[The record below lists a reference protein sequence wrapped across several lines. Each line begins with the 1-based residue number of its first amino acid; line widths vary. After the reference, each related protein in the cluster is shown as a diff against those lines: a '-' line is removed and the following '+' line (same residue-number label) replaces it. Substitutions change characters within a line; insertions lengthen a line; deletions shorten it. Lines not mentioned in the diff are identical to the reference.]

1 MESPCTISS
10 AFRNCPARVHSWGH
24 RDETVTVKAK
34 KRRELRSFHLVTVAS
49 GALAAGFLVWVGLE
63 LGGKRATEVVSDLG
77 QATAALIAAWACFNA
92 AHRNP
97 YGFGRAWTASLHRAW
112 RLLGSAAL
120 AWGLGQVVWTVIE
133 LRIEDPSVPSLADVG
148 FLAAVPLLIAGV
160 LAFPTAP
167 MRATARLRTLLDG
180 LLIAAS
186 LLFVGWATVLGDTFR
201 SNAAADS
208 STLERA
214 VCLAYPLG
222 DIVAGTIVL
231 VLLSRSRGRG
241 VVHLSMIGAA
251 VSALLVADLGFAYKQ
266 LTGSYD
272 TGAMVDAGWVVGWLL
287 LAATA
292 LKPTVAELRH
302 TDEEYEPSI
311 TRLALPYAP
320 LVVAAVTGLM
330 IQVVDGRFEPFL
342 VYAGT
347 MIGLLVV
354 SRQIVALIENRQL
367 NARLR
372 ATVQQL
378 SEREQELKDGL
389 RRELEAADRL
399 RAADAMKDTFLR
411 AVSHDLRTPLTA
423 MLGVAVTLE
432 RTRLNLPRDQALDL
446 VAMLVEKTRKLERL
460 LKDLLDL
467 NRLEEGVL
475 EPNRSL
481 TDVRE
486 LVHRVVTEVDQL
498 AGWPIDLEAEPIQA
512 FIDGPKVERIV
523 ENLLLNTTRHTPPG
537 TRVWVKALARG
548 ADLELIV
555 EDAGPGVPAELAGTL
570 FEAFRRGGG
579 PGPAPT
585 MAHARG
591 VGIGLSLVARFA
603 ALHGGHAW
611 VDERWGG
618 GAAFHVLLPDV
629 VSYDRG
635 YAQVLDR
642 L

>member
-1 MESPCTISS
+1 
-10 AFRNCPARVHSWGH
+10 
-24 RDETVTVKAK
+24 VTVKA
-34 KRRELRSFHLVTVAS
+34 RTPRELRSFRVVAVALS
-49 GALAAGFLVWVGLE
+49 ALAVLFVAWVGLGIGGNAVTE
-63 LGGKRATEVVSDLG
+63 LTSNLA
-77 QATAALIAAWACFNA
+77 QATAALMAAWACFTA
-92 AHRNP
+92 ATRNP
-97 YGFGRAWTASLHRAW
+97 YGFGRAWTASLRRAW

-120 AWGLGQVVWTVIE
+120 AWGLGQVVWTVLE
-133 LRIEDPSVPSLADVG
+133 LRTGPPGVPTLADAG
-148 FLAAVPLLIAGV
+148 YLTALPLLIAGV

-167 MRATARLRTLLDG
+167 MRAAARLRTLLDG

-186 LLFVGWATVLGDTFR
+186 LLFLGWATVLGNAFR
-201 SNAAADS
+201 PSSTS

-214 VCLAYPLG
+214 ICLAYPLG

-241 VVHLSMIGAA
+241 VIHLSMIAAA
-251 VSALLVADLGFAYKQ
+251 VFSLFVADLGFAYEQ
-266 LTGSYD
+266 FSDSYSS
-272 TGAMVDAGWVVGWLL
+272 GAIIDAGWVVGWLL

-292 LKPTVAELRH
+292 LKPTVAELRRSD
-302 TDEEYEPSI
+302 DEDEPSI
-311 TRLALPYAP
+311 TRLTLPYAP
-320 LVVAAVTGLM
+320 LVVAAVTGLI
-330 IQVVDGRFEPFL
+330 IQIVTGQFEPLL
-342 VYAGT
+342 VYTGT
-347 MIGLLVV
+347 MMGLLVI
-354 SRQIVALIENRQL
+354 SRQIVALTENRQL

-372 ATVQQL
+372 STVEQL
-378 SEREQELKDGL
+378 SEREQELKDSL
-389 RRELEAADRL
+389 RRELAAAEQL
-399 RAADAMKDTFLR
+399 RAADDMKDTFLR

-432 RTRLNLPRDQALDL
+432 RTRLNLPREQALDL

-475 EPNRSL
+475 EPNRSM

-498 AGWPIDLEAEPIQA
+498 AGWPIDIEAEPIQA

-548 ADLELIV
+548 PDLELIV
-555 EDAGPGVPAELAGTL
+555 EDAGPGVPAELAGTI
-570 FEAFRRGGG
+570 FEAFRRGNGSA
-579 PGPAPT
+579 PPPT

>member
-1 MESPCTISS
+1 
-10 AFRNCPARVHSWGH
+10 
-24 RDETVTVKAK
+24 VTVKAK
-34 KRRELRSFHLVTVAS
+34 KRRELRSFRLVVVAS
-49 GALAAGFLVWVGLE
+49 SALTVLFLAWVGLGV
-63 LGGKRATEVVSDLG
+63 GGHRITQLTSNIV
-77 QATAALIAAWACFNA
+77 QAVAALVGAWACFNA
-92 AHRNP
+92 ARRNP

-120 AWGLGQVVWTVIE
+120 AWGLGQVVFTVLE
-133 LRIEDPSVPSLADVG
+133 LRGDEPHVPSLADAG
-148 FLAAVPLLIAGV
+148 FLTALPLLIAGV

-186 LLFVGWATVLGDTFR
+186 LLFVGWATVLGDAFR
-201 SNAAADS
+201 GNVTST
-208 STLERA
+208 TLER
-214 VCLAYPLG
+214 VVSLAYPLG
-222 DIVAGTIVL
+222 DIVAGTIAL
-231 VLLSRSRGRG
+231 VLLTRSRGRG
-241 VVHLSMIGAA
+241 VVHLSMIAAA
-251 VSALLVADLGFAYKQ
+251 VFSLLIADLGFAYRY

-272 TGAMVDAGWVVGWLL
+272 SGAMIDAGWILGWLL
-287 LAATA
+287 LTATA
-292 LKPTVAELRH
+292 LKPTVAELRRSD
-302 TDEEYEPSI
+302 DEEEPSI

-320 LVVAAVTGLM
+320 LVMAAVTGLI
-330 IQVVDGRFEPFL
+330 IQFVAGEFEPFL
-342 VYAGT
+342 VYTGT
-347 MIGLLVV
+347 MIGLLVI
-354 SRQIVALIENRQL
+354 SRQIVALVENRQL
-367 NARLR
+367 NANLR
-372 ATVQQL
+372 ATVMQL
-378 SEREQELKDGL
+378 SEREQELKDSL
-389 RRELEAADRL
+389 RRELAAADRL
-399 RAADAMKDTFLR
+399 RAADALKDTFLR

-432 RTRLNLPRDQALDL
+432 RTRLNLPREQALDL

-498 AGWPIDLEAEPIQA
+498 AGWPIDIEAEPVQA

-555 EDAGPGVPAELAGTL
+555 EDAGPGVPAELAGTI
-570 FEAFRRGGG
+570 FEAFRRGGAA
-579 PGPAPT
+579 APT

-629 VSYDRG
+629 VSYERG

>member
-1 MESPCTISS
+1 
-10 AFRNCPARVHSWGH
+10 
-24 RDETVTVKAK
+24 VTVKAK
-34 KRRELRSFHLVTVAS
+34 KRKELRSFRLVAMAAAALGAGFLAWVGLGLGAEETTTLVSNLFQAVA
-49 GALAAGFLVWVGLE
+49 ALAAAG
-63 LGGKRATEVVSDLG
+63 
-77 QATAALIAAWACFNA
+77 ACYNA
-92 AHRNP
+92 ARRNP

-120 AWGLGQVVWTVIE
+120 AWGLGQVVWTFIE
-133 LRIEDPSVPSLADVG
+133 LRGKEPGVPSLADAG
-148 FLAAVPLLIAGV
+148 YLTALPLLVAGV

-186 LLFVGWATVLGDTFR
+186 LLFLGWATVLGDAFS
-201 SNAAADS
+201 SNDAVS

-214 VCLAYPLG
+214 VLLAYPLG

-231 VLLSRSRGRG
+231 VLLTRSRGRG
-241 VVHLSMIGAA
+241 VVHLSMIAAA
-251 VSALLVADLGFAYKQ
+251 VFSLLIADLGFAYKNSID
-266 LTGSYD
+266 SYG
-272 TGAMVDAGWVVGWLL
+272 TGAMLDAGWVLGWLL
-287 LAATA
+287 LMATA
-292 LKPTVAELRH
+292 LKPTVAELRRSD
-302 TDEEYEPSI
+302 DEDEPSI

-320 LVVAAVTGLM
+320 LVVAAVTALI
-330 IQVVDGRFEPFL
+330 IQIVTGEFEPFL
-342 VYAGT
+342 VYTGT
-347 MIGLLVV
+347 MIGLLVI

-372 ATVQQL
+372 ATVEQL

-389 RRELEAADRL
+389 RRELAAADRL
-399 RAADAMKDTFLR
+399 RAADDMKDTFLR

-432 RTRLNLPRDQALDL
+432 RTRLNLPREQALDL

-498 AGWPIDLEAEPIQA
+498 AGWPIDIEAEPIQA

-548 ADLELIV
+548 SDLELIV
-555 EDAGPGVPAELAGTL
+555 EDAGPGVPAELAGTI
-570 FEAFRRGGG
+570 FEAFRRGA
-579 PGPAPT
+579 GPAPT

>member
-1 MESPCTISS
+1 M
-10 AFRNCPARVHSWGH
+10 
-24 RDETVTVKAK
+24 TVKAK
-34 KRRELRSFHLVTVAS
+34 KRKELRSFRLVAIAAAALGAGFLAWVGLGLGAEATTTLVSNLFQAMA
-49 GALAAGFLVWVGLE
+49 ALAAAG
-63 LGGKRATEVVSDLG
+63 
-77 QATAALIAAWACFNA
+77 ACFNA
-92 AHRNP
+92 ARRNP

-120 AWGLGQVVWTVIE
+120 VWGLGQVVWTIFE
-133 LRIEDPSVPSLADVG
+133 LRGGEPSVPSLADAG
-148 FLAAVPLLIAGV
+148 YLTAVPLLIAGV

-186 LLFVGWATVLGDTFR
+186 LLFLGWATVLGDAFA
-201 SNAAADS
+201 SNGGAP

-214 VCLAYPLG
+214 VLLAYPLG

-231 VLLSRSRGRG
+231 VLLTRSRGRG
-241 VVHLSMIGAA
+241 VVHLSMIAAA
-251 VSALLVADLGFAYKQ
+251 VFSLLVADLAFAYKNSID
-266 LTGSYD
+266 SYG
-272 TGAMVDAGWVVGWLL
+272 TGAMVDAGWVIGWLL

-292 LKPTVAELRH
+292 LKPTVAELRRSD
-302 TDEEYEPSI
+302 DEAEPSI

-320 LVVAAVTGLM
+320 LVVAAVTALI
-330 IQVVDGRFEPFL
+330 IQIVTGEFEPFL
-342 VYAGT
+342 VYTGT
-347 MIGLLVV
+347 MIGLLVI

-367 NARLR
+367 NARLQ
-372 ATVQQL
+372 ATVEQL

-389 RRELEAADRL
+389 RRELAAADRL
-399 RAADAMKDTFLR
+399 RAADDMKDTFLR

-423 MLGVAVTLE
+423 MLGVAITLE

-446 VAMLVEKTRKLERL
+446 VGMLVEKTRKLERL

-475 EPNRSL
+475 EPNRSM

-498 AGWPIDLEAEPIQA
+498 AGWPIDIEAEPIQA

-555 EDAGPGVPAELAGTL
+555 EDAGPGVPAELAGTI
-570 FEAFRRGGG
+570 FEAFRRGAGA
-579 PGPAPT
+579 APS

>member
-1 MESPCTISS
+1 MDSPCSYLATFSNIQ
-10 AFRNCPARVHSWGH
+10 ARAHSWGH
-24 RDETVTVKAK
+24 RGETVTVRAK
-34 KRRELRSFHLVTVAS
+34 KPNELRSFRLAAVVATALAVGFLAWIGVGVGGEAVTELVSNLVQAS
-49 GALAAGFLVWVGLE
+49 AALLAAG
-63 LGGKRATEVVSDLG
+63 
-77 QATAALIAAWACFNA
+77 ACFQA
-92 AHRNP
+92 AGRNP

-133 LRIEDPSVPSLADVG
+133 LRDGSPAVPTLADAG
-148 FLAAVPLLIAGV
+148 YLAAVPLLIAGV

-186 LLFVGWATVLGDTFR
+186 LLFLGWATVLGEAFKNDGG
-201 SNAAADS
+201 S
-208 STLERA
+208 SGIERA
-214 VCLAYPLG
+214 FCLAYPLG

-231 VLLSRSRGRG
+231 VLLTRSRGRG

-251 VSALLVADLGFAYKQ
+251 VFSLLVADLGFAYKHP
-266 LTGSYD
+266 TGSYG
-272 TGAMVDAGWVVGWLL
+272 TGGLVDAGWVVGWLL

-292 LKPTVAELRH
+292 LKPTVAELRRSD
-302 TDEEYEPSI
+302 DEVEPSI

-320 LVVAAVTGLM
+320 LIVAAVTGVG
-330 IQVVDGRFEPFL
+330 IQITTGEFEPFL
-342 VYAGT
+342 VFTGT
-347 MIGLLVV
+347 VIGLLVI

-372 ATVQQL
+372 ATVVQL
-378 SEREQELKDGL
+378 SEREQELKDSL
-389 RRELEAADRL
+389 RRELAAADRL
-399 RAADAMKDTFLR
+399 RAMDDMKDTFLR

-432 RTRLNLPRDQALDL
+432 RTRLNLPREQALDL
-446 VAMLVEKTRKLERL
+446 VGMLVEKTRKLERL

-498 AGWPIDLEAEPIQA
+498 AGWPIDIEAEPIQA

-555 EDAGPGVPAELAGTL
+555 EDAGPGVPAELAGTI
-570 FEAFRRGGG
+570 FEAFRRASG

-585 MAHARG
+585 MSHHRG

>member
-1 MESPCTISS
+1 
-10 AFRNCPARVHSWGH
+10 
-24 RDETVTVKAK
+24 VTVKAK
-34 KRRELRSFHLVTVAS
+34 KRKELRSFRLVAAAAVVLGVGFLAWVGLGLGEEATTTLVS
-49 GALAAGFLVWVGLE
+49 NLVQALAALV
-63 LGGKRATEVVSDLG
+63 
-77 QATAALIAAWACFNA
+77 AAGACYNA
-92 AHRNP
+92 AGRTP

-120 AWGLGQVVWTVIE
+120 AWGLGQVIWTFIE
-133 LRIEDPSVPSLADVG
+133 LRVGNPSVPSLADVG
-148 FLAAVPLLIAGV
+148 YLTAVPLLIAGV

-186 LLFVGWATVLGDTFR
+186 LLFLGWATMLGDAFR
-201 SNAAADS
+201 SNGTS

-214 VCLAYPLG
+214 ICLIYPLG

-231 VLLSRSRGRG
+231 VLLTRSRGRG
-241 VVHLSMIGAA
+241 VVHLSMIAAA
-251 VSALLVADLGFAYKQ
+251 VFSLLFADLGFAYKYP
-266 LTGSYD
+266 TGSYG
-272 TGAMVDAGWVVGWLL
+272 TGALVDAGWVVGWLL
-287 LAATA
+287 LTATA
-292 LKPTVAELRH
+292 LKPTVAELRRSD
-302 TDEEYEPSI
+302 DEEEPSI

-320 LVVAAVTGLM
+320 LVVAAVTALV
-330 IQVVDGRFEPFL
+330 IQIVTGEFEPFL
-342 VYAGT
+342 VYTGT
-347 MIGLLVV
+347 AIGLLVI

-372 ATVQQL
+372 ATVAQL

-389 RRELEAADRL
+389 RRELAAADRL
-399 RAADAMKDTFLR
+399 RAADDMKDTFLR

-446 VAMLVEKTRKLERL
+446 IGMLVEKTRKLERL

-498 AGWPIDLEAEPIQA
+498 AGWPIDIEAEPIQA

-548 ADLELIV
+548 SDLELIV
-555 EDAGPGVPAELAGTL
+555 EDAGPGVPAELAGTI
-570 FEAFRRGGG
+570 FEAFRRGA
-579 PGPAPT
+579 GPAPT

>member
-1 MESPCTISS
+1 M
-10 AFRNCPARVHSWGH
+10 
-24 RDETVTVKAK
+24 TVKAK
-34 KRRELRSFHLVTVAS
+34 KRGELRSFRLV
-49 GALAAGFLVWVGLE
+49 ALAAAALGAGFLVWVGLG
-63 LGGKRATEVVSDLG
+63 LGAKETTTLVSNLF
-77 QATAALIAAWACFNA
+77 QAVAALAAAGACYNA
-92 AHRNP
+92 ASRNP

-120 AWGLGQVVWTVIE
+120 AWGLGQVVWTFIE
-133 LRIEDPSVPSLADVG
+133 FRGEEPSVPSLADAG
-148 FLAAVPLLIAGV
+148 YLTALPLLVAGV

-186 LLFVGWATVLGDTFR
+186 LLFLGWATVLGDAFS
-201 SNAAADS
+201 SNGAS

-214 VCLAYPLG
+214 VLLAYPLG

-231 VLLSRSRGRG
+231 VLLTRSRGRG
-241 VVHLSMIGAA
+241 VVHLSMIAAA
-251 VSALLVADLGFAYKQ
+251 VFSLLIADLGFAYKNSIDNY
-266 LTGSYD
+266 G
-272 TGAMVDAGWVVGWLL
+272 TGAVVDAGWVLGWLL
-287 LAATA
+287 LTATA
-292 LKPTVAELRH
+292 LKPTVAELRRSD
-302 TDEEYEPSI
+302 DEDEPSI

-320 LVVAAVTGLM
+320 LVVAAVTALI
-330 IQVVDGRFEPFL
+330 IQIVTGEFEPFL
-342 VYAGT
+342 VYTGT
-347 MIGLLVV
+347 MIGLLVI

-372 ATVQQL
+372 ATVEQL

-389 RRELEAADRL
+389 RRELAAADRL
-399 RAADAMKDTFLR
+399 RAADDMKDTFLR

-432 RTRLNLPRDQALDL
+432 RTRLNLPREQALDL
-446 VAMLVEKTRKLERL
+446 IGMLVEKTRKLERL

-498 AGWPIDLEAEPIQA
+498 AGWPIDIEAEPIQA

-537 TRVWVKALARG
+537 TRVWVKAVARG
-548 ADLELIV
+548 PDLELIV
-555 EDAGPGVPAELAGTL
+555 EDAGPGVPAELAGTI
-570 FEAFRRGGG
+570 FEAFRRGAGA
-579 PGPAPT
+579 APT

>member
-1 MESPCTISS
+1 M
-10 AFRNCPARVHSWGH
+10 
-24 RDETVTVKAK
+24 TVKAK
-34 KRRELRSFHLVTVAS
+34 KRKELRSFRLVAMAAAVLGAGFLAWVGLGLGADETTTLVSNLFQAAA
-49 GALAAGFLVWVGLE
+49 ALAA
-63 LGGKRATEVVSDLG
+63 
-77 QATAALIAAWACFNA
+77 AAACYNA
-92 AHRNP
+92 ARRNP

-120 AWGLGQVVWTVIE
+120 AWGLGQIVWTYLE
-133 LRIEDPSVPSLADVG
+133 LRGGEASVPSLADAG
-148 FLAAVPLLIAGV
+148 YLTALPLLVAGV

-186 LLFVGWATVLGDTFR
+186 LLFLGWATVLGDAF
-201 SNAAADS
+201 SSDGGAP

-214 VCLAYPLG
+214 VLLAYPLG

-231 VLLSRSRGRG
+231 VLLTRSRGRG
-241 VVHLSMIGAA
+241 VVHLSMIAAA
-251 VSALLVADLGFAYKQ
+251 VFSLLIADLGFAYKN
-266 LTGSYD
+266 SIDNYS
-272 TGAMVDAGWVVGWLL
+272 TGAMVDAGWVLGWLL
-287 LAATA
+287 LLATA
-292 LKPTVAELRH
+292 LKPTVAELRRSD
-302 TDEEYEPSI
+302 DEEEPSI
-311 TRLALPYAP
+311 TRLLLPYAP
-320 LVVAAVTGLM
+320 LVVAAVTALI
-330 IQVVDGRFEPFL
+330 IQVVTGEFEPFL
-342 VYAGT
+342 VYTGT
-347 MIGLLVV
+347 MIGLLVI
-354 SRQIVALIENRQL
+354 SRQIVALVENRQL
-367 NARLR
+367 NARLQ
-372 ATVQQL
+372 ATVEQL

-389 RRELEAADRL
+389 RRELAAADRL
-399 RAADAMKDTFLR
+399 RAADDMKDTFLR

-432 RTRLNLPRDQALDL
+432 RTRLNLPREQALDL
-446 VAMLVEKTRKLERL
+446 IGMLVEKTRKLERL

-498 AGWPIDLEAEPIQA
+498 AGWPIDIEAEPIQA

-548 ADLELIV
+548 PDLELIV
-555 EDAGPGVPAELAGTL
+555 EDAGPGVPAELAGTI
-570 FEAFRRGGG
+570 FETFRRGAGA
-579 PGPAPT
+579 APT

-603 ALHGGHAW
+603 ALHGGNAW

>member
-1 MESPCTISS
+1 
-10 AFRNCPARVHSWGH
+10 
-24 RDETVTVKAK
+24 
-34 KRRELRSFHLVTVAS
+34 
-49 GALAAGFLVWVGLE
+49 
-63 LGGKRATEVVSDLG
+63 
-77 QATAALIAAWACFNA
+77 
-92 AHRNP
+92 
-97 YGFGRAWTASLHRAW
+97 
-112 RLLGSAAL
+112 
-120 AWGLGQVVWTVIE
+120 
-133 LRIEDPSVPSLADVG
+133 
-148 FLAAVPLLIAGV
+148 LIAGV

-186 LLFVGWATVLGDTFR
+186 LLFVGWATVLGDAFSHNVT
-201 SNAAADS
+201 ST
-208 STLERA
+208 TLER
-214 VCLAYPLG
+214 VVTLAYPLG
-222 DIVAGTIVL
+222 DIVAGTIAL
-231 VLLSRSRGRG
+231 VLLTRSRGRG
-241 VVHLSMIGAA
+241 VVHLSMIAAA
-251 VSALLVADLGFAYKQ
+251 VFSLLIADLGFAYKY

-272 TGAMVDAGWVVGWLL
+272 SGAMIDAGWVLGWLL
-287 LAATA
+287 LTATA
-292 LKPTVAELRH
+292 LKPTVAELRRSD
-302 TDEEYEPSI
+302 DEEEEPSI

-320 LVVAAVTGLM
+320 LVMAAVTGLV
-330 IQVVDGRFEPFL
+330 IQFVAGEFEPFL
-342 VYAGT
+342 VYTGT
-347 MIGLLVV
+347 MIGLLVI
-354 SRQIVALIENRQL
+354 SRQIVALVENRQL
-367 NARLR
+367 NANLR
-372 ATVQQL
+372 ATVLQL
-378 SEREQELKDGL
+378 SEREQELKDSL
-389 RRELEAADRL
+389 RRELAAADRL

-432 RTRLNLPRDQALDL
+432 RTRLNLPREQALDL

-498 AGWPIDLEAEPIQA
+498 AGWPIDIEAEPIQA

-555 EDAGPGVPAELAGTL
+555 EDAGPGVPAELAGTI
-570 FEAFRRGGG
+570 FEAFRRGGAA
-579 PGPAPT
+579 APT
-585 MAHARG
+585 VAHARG

-629 VSYDRG
+629 VSYERG

>member
-1 MESPCTISS
+1 
-10 AFRNCPARVHSWGH
+10 
-24 RDETVTVKAK
+24 VTVKAK
-34 KRRELRSFHLVTVAS
+34 KRKELRSFRLAAVAAA
-49 GALAAGFLVWVGLE
+49 ALAAGFLAWIGLGAGDDGVTE
-63 LGGKRATEVVSDLG
+63 LVSNLV
-77 QATAALIAAWACFNA
+77 QASAALLAAAACFSA
-92 AHRNP
+92 AGRNP

-120 AWGLGQVVWTVIE
+120 AWGLGQVAWTVIE
-133 LRIEDPSVPSLADVG
+133 LRDGTPGVPTVADVG
-148 FLAAVPLLIAGV
+148 YLAAVPLLIAGV

-186 LLFVGWATVLGDTFR
+186 LLFLGWATVLGDAFR
-201 SNAAADS
+201 SNGASAI
-208 STLERA
+208 ERA
-214 VCLAYPLG
+214 ICLAYPLG

-231 VLLSRSRGRG
+231 VLLTRSRGRG
-241 VVHLSMIGAA
+241 VIHLSMIAAA
-251 VSALLVADLGFAYKQ
+251 VFSLLVADLGFAYKHP
-266 LTGSYD
+266 TGSYG
-272 TGAMVDAGWVVGWLL
+272 TGAMLDAGWVVGWLL

-292 LKPTVAELRH
+292 LKPTVAELRRSD
-302 TDEEYEPSI
+302 DEEEPSI
-311 TRLALPYAP
+311 MRLALPYAP
-320 LVVAAVTGLM
+320 LIVAAVTGLA
-330 IQVVDGRFEPFL
+330 IQIGTGKFEPFL
-342 VYAGT
+342 VFTGT
-347 MIGLLVV
+347 VIGLLVI

-372 ATVQQL
+372 ATVVQL

-389 RRELEAADRL
+389 RRELAAADKL
-399 RAADAMKDTFLR
+399 RALSDMKDTFLR

-423 MLGVAVTLE
+423 MLGVAITLE
-432 RTRLNLPRDQALDL
+432 RTRLNLPREQALDL
-446 VAMLVEKTRKLERL
+446 VGMLVEKTRKLERL

-498 AGWPIDLEAEPIQA
+498 AGWPIDIEAEPIQA

-548 ADLELIV
+548 SDLELIV
-555 EDAGPGVPAELAGTL
+555 EDAGPGVPAELAGTI
-570 FEAFRRGGG
+570 FEAFRRGGTS
-579 PGPAPT
+579 APT
-585 MAHARG
+585 MAHHRG

>member
-1 MESPCTISS
+1 M
-10 AFRNCPARVHSWGH
+10 
-24 RDETVTVKAK
+24 TVKAK
-34 KRRELRSFHLVTVAS
+34 KRKEQRGFRLVIAGSAALAVLFLSWVGFGLGGHAATKLFSNLFQTVA
-49 GALAAGFLVWVGLE
+49 ALAA
-63 LGGKRATEVVSDLG
+63 
-77 QATAALIAAWACFNA
+77 AAACFSA
-92 AHRNP
+92 ARRNP
-97 YGFGRAWTASLHRAW
+97 FGFGRAWTSSLHRAW

-120 AWGLGQVVWTVIE
+120 AWGLGQVVWTFIE
-133 LRIEDPSVPSLADVG
+133 LRGGEARVPSLADAG
-148 FLAAVPLLIAGV
+148 YLTALPLLVAGV

-186 LLFVGWATVLGDTFR
+186 LLFLGWATVLGDAFA
-201 SNAAADS
+201 SNGGAP

-214 VCLAYPLG
+214 VLLAYPLG

-231 VLLSRSRGRG
+231 VLLTRSRGRG
-241 VVHLSMIGAA
+241 VVHLSMIAAA
-251 VSALLVADLGFAYKQ
+251 VFSLLIADLGFAYKNSIDNY
-266 LTGSYD
+266 G
-272 TGAMVDAGWVVGWLL
+272 TGAMVDAGWVLGWLL
-287 LAATA
+287 LMATA
-292 LKPTVAELRH
+292 LKPTVAELRRSD
-302 TDEEYEPSI
+302 DEEEPSI

-320 LVVAAVTGLM
+320 LVVAAVTALI
-330 IQVVDGRFEPFL
+330 IQIVTGEFEPFL
-342 VYAGT
+342 VYTGT
-347 MIGLLVV
+347 MIGLLVI

-372 ATVQQL
+372 ATVEQL

-389 RRELEAADRL
+389 RRELAAADRL
-399 RAADAMKDTFLR
+399 RAADDMKDTFLR

-446 VAMLVEKTRKLERL
+446 VGMLVEKTRKLERL

-498 AGWPIDLEAEPIQA
+498 AGWPIDIEAESIQA

-555 EDAGPGVPAELAGTL
+555 EDAGPGVPAELAGTI
-570 FEAFRRGGG
+570 FEAFRRGATA
-579 PGPAPT
+579 APT

-603 ALHGGHAW
+603 HLHGGHAW

-635 YAQVLDR
+635 YAQVIDR

>member
-1 MESPCTISS
+1 
-10 AFRNCPARVHSWGH
+10 
-24 RDETVTVKAK
+24 VTVKAK
-34 KRRELRSFHLVTVAS
+34 KRRELRSFRLVVVAS
-49 GALAAGFLVWVGLE
+49 SALTVLFLAWVGLE
-63 LGGKRATEVVSDLG
+63 VGGHRITQLTSNIV
-77 QATAALIAAWACFNA
+77 QAVAALVGAWACFNA
-92 AHRNP
+92 ARRNP

-120 AWGLGQVVWTVIE
+120 AWGLGQVVFTVLE
-133 LRIEDPSVPSLADVG
+133 LRGDEPHVPSLADAG
-148 FLAAVPLLIAGV
+148 FLTALPLLIAGV

-186 LLFVGWATVLGDTFR
+186 LLFVGWATVLGDAFSHNVT
-201 SNAAADS
+201 ST
-208 STLERA
+208 TLERV

-222 DIVAGTIVL
+222 DIVAGTIAL
-231 VLLSRSRGRG
+231 VLLTRSRGRG
-241 VVHLSMIGAA
+241 VVHLSMIAAA
-251 VSALLVADLGFAYKQ
+251 VFSLLIADLGFAYRY

-272 TGAMVDAGWVVGWLL
+272 SGAMIDAGWVLGWLL
-287 LAATA
+287 LTATA
-292 LKPTVAELRH
+292 LKPTVAELRRSD
-302 TDEEYEPSI
+302 DEEEPSI

-320 LVVAAVTGLM
+320 LVMAAVTGLI
-330 IQVVDGRFEPFL
+330 IQFVAGEFEPFL
-342 VYAGT
+342 VYTGT
-347 MIGLLVV
+347 MIGLLVI
-354 SRQIVALIENRQL
+354 SRQIVALVENRQL
-367 NARLR
+367 NANLR
-372 ATVQQL
+372 ATVMQL
-378 SEREQELKDGL
+378 SEREQELKDSL
-389 RRELEAADRL
+389 RRELAAADRL

-432 RTRLNLPRDQALDL
+432 RTRLNLPREQALDL

-498 AGWPIDLEAEPIQA
+498 AGWPIDIEAEPVQA

-555 EDAGPGVPAELAGTL
+555 EDAGPGVPAELAGTI
-570 FEAFRRGGG
+570 FEAFRRGGAA
-579 PGPAPT
+579 APT

-629 VSYDRG
+629 VSYERG

>member
-1 MESPCTISS
+1 
-10 AFRNCPARVHSWGH
+10 
-24 RDETVTVKAK
+24 VTVKAK
-34 KRRELRSFHLVTVAS
+34 KRREQRSFRLFVAGS
-49 GALAAGFLVWVGLE
+49 VALAILFLVWILLG
-63 LGGKRATEVVSDLG
+63 LGGRTATKLVSDLF
-77 QATAALIAAWACFNA
+77 QAATALVAASACFNA
-92 AHRNP
+92 ARRNP

-120 AWGLGQVVWTVIE
+120 AWGLGQVVWTVQE
-133 LRIEDPSVPSLADVG
+133 LRLPNDATVPVPSLADVG
-148 FLAAVPLLIAGV
+148 YLAALPLLIAGV

-186 LLFVGWATVLGDTFR
+186 LLFLGWATLLGDAFR
-201 SNAAADS
+201 SQGLS

-231 VLLSRSRGRG
+231 VLLTRSRGRG
-241 VVHLSMIGAA
+241 VVHLSMIAGS
-251 VSALLVADLGFAYKQ
+251 VFALLLADLGFAYAKP
-266 LTGSYD
+266 TGSYG
-272 TGAMVDAGWVVGWLL
+272 TGDLADAGWVIGWLL
-287 LAATA
+287 LCVTA
-292 LKPTVAELRH
+292 LKPTVAELRRSD
-302 TDEEYEPSI
+302 DELEPSI

-320 LVVAAVTGLM
+320 LVVAAVTALI
-330 IQVVDGRFEPFL
+330 IQIVTGEFEPFL
-342 VYAGT
+342 VYTGT
-347 MIGLLVV
+347 MIGLLVI

-372 ATVQQL
+372 ITVQQL

-389 RRELEAADRL
+389 RRELAAADRL

-432 RTRLNLPRDQALDL
+432 RTRLNLPREQALDL
-446 VAMLVEKTRKLERL
+446 VGMLVEKTRKLERL

-475 EPNRSL
+475 EPNRSM

-498 AGWPIDLEAEPIQA
+498 AGWPIDIEAEPLQA

-537 TRVWVKALARG
+537 TRVWVRALARG

-555 EDAGPGVPAELAGTL
+555 EDAGPGVPAELAGTI
-570 FEAFRRGGG
+570 FEAFRRASG

>member
-1 MESPCTISS
+1 M
-10 AFRNCPARVHSWGH
+10 
-24 RDETVTVKAK
+24 TVKAK
-34 KRRELRSFHLVTVAS
+34 KRKELRSFRLAAIAAAALGAGFLAWVGLGLGAEATTTLVS
-49 GALAAGFLVWVGLE
+49 NLFQALAALV
-63 LGGKRATEVVSDLG
+63 
-77 QATAALIAAWACFNA
+77 AAGACFNA
-92 AHRNP
+92 ARRNP

-112 RLLGSAAL
+112 RLLGYAAL
-120 AWGLGQVVWTVIE
+120 AWGLGQVVWTIFE
-133 LRIEDPSVPSLADVG
+133 LRGGEPNVPSLADAG
-148 FLAAVPLLIAGV
+148 YLAAVPLLIAGV

-186 LLFVGWATVLGDTFR
+186 LLFLGWATVLGDAFA
-201 SNAAADS
+201 SNGGAP

-214 VCLAYPLG
+214 VLLTYPLG

-231 VLLSRSRGRG
+231 VLLTRSRGRG
-241 VVHLSMIGAA
+241 VVHLSMIAAA
-251 VSALLVADLGFAYKQ
+251 VFSLLVADLGFAYKNSID
-266 LTGSYD
+266 SYG

-292 LKPTVAELRH
+292 LKPTVAELRRSD
-302 TDEEYEPSI
+302 DEAEPSI

-320 LVVAAVTGLM
+320 LVVAAVTALI
-330 IQVVDGRFEPFL
+330 IQIVTGEFEPFL
-342 VYAGT
+342 VYTGT
-347 MIGLLVV
+347 MIGLLVI

-367 NARLR
+367 NARLQ
-372 ATVQQL
+372 ATVEQL

-389 RRELEAADRL
+389 RRELAAADRL
-399 RAADAMKDTFLR
+399 RAADDMKDTFLR

-446 VAMLVEKTRKLERL
+446 VGMLVEKTRKLERL

-475 EPNRSL
+475 EPNRSM

-498 AGWPIDLEAEPIQA
+498 AGWPIDIEAEPIQA

-555 EDAGPGVPAELAGTL
+555 EDAGPGVPAELAGTI

-579 PGPAPT
+579 GAPAPT

>member
-1 MESPCTISS
+1 
-10 AFRNCPARVHSWGH
+10 
-24 RDETVTVKAK
+24 VTVKAK
-34 KRRELRSFHLVTVAS
+34 KRKELRSFHLAAAAAT
-49 GALAAGFLVWVGLE
+49 ALAAGFLAWVGIGI
-63 LGGKRATEVVSDLG
+63 GGKAVTELVSNLV
-77 QATAALIAAWACFNA
+77 QASAALLGAAACFSA
-92 AHRNP
+92 AGRNP

-133 LRIEDPSVPSLADVG
+133 LRGGSPAVPSLADVG
-148 FLAAVPLLIAGV
+148 YLAAVPLLIAGV

-186 LLFVGWATVLGDTFR
+186 LLFLGWATVLGDAFR
-201 SNAAADS
+201 SNGTS
-208 STLERA
+208 SALERA

-231 VLLSRSRGRG
+231 VLLTRSRGRG
-241 VVHLSMIGAA
+241 VVHLSMIAAA
-251 VSALLVADLGFAYKQ
+251 VFSLLVADLGFAYKHP
-266 LTGSYD
+266 TGSYG

-292 LKPTVAELRH
+292 LKPTVAELRR
-302 TDEEYEPSI
+302 TDDEEEPSI

-320 LVVAAVTGLM
+320 LIVAAVTGVT
-330 IQVVDGRFEPFL
+330 IQISTGKFEPVL
-342 VYAGT
+342 VFTGT
-347 MIGLLVV
+347 IIGLLVI

-367 NARLR
+367 NARLK
-372 ATVQQL
+372 AMVVQL

-389 RRELEAADRL
+389 RRELAAADRL
-399 RAADAMKDTFLR
+399 RAADELKDTFLR

-432 RTRLNLPRDQALDL
+432 RTRLNLPREQALDL
-446 VAMLVEKTRKLERL
+446 VGMLVEKTRKLERL

-475 EPNRSL
+475 EPNRSI

-498 AGWPIDLEAEPIQA
+498 AGWPIDIEAEPIQA

-548 ADLELIV
+548 PDLELIV
-555 EDAGPGVPAELAGTL
+555 EDAGPGVPAELAGTI
-570 FEAFRRGGG
+570 FEAFRRAGGS
-579 PGPAPT
+579 GPAPT
-585 MAHARG
+585 VSHHRG

>member
-1 MESPCTISS
+1 MDSPCTYLA
-10 AFRNCPARVHSWGH
+10 AFSNIQARAHSWGH
-24 RDETVTVKAK
+24 RGETVTVRAK
-34 KRRELRSFHLVTVAS
+34 KPNELRSFRLAAVVAT
-49 GALAAGFLVWVGLE
+49 ALAAGFLAWIGVGVGSKAVTE
-63 LGGKRATEVVSDLG
+63 LVSNLV
-77 QATAALIAAWACFNA
+77 QASAALLAAGACFHA
-92 AHRNP
+92 AGRNP

-133 LRIEDPSVPSLADVG
+133 LRDGSPAVPTLADAG
-148 FLAAVPLLIAGV
+148 YLAAVPLLIAGV

-186 LLFVGWATVLGDTFR
+186 LLFLGWATVLGEAFR
-201 SNAAADS
+201 NDGGS
-208 STLERA
+208 SSIERA
-214 VCLAYPLG
+214 FCLAYPLG

-231 VLLSRSRGRG
+231 VLLTRSRGRG
-241 VVHLSMIGAA
+241 VVHLSMIAAA
-251 VSALLVADLGFAYKQ
+251 VFSLLVADLGFAYKHP
-266 LTGSYD
+266 TGSYG
-272 TGAMVDAGWVVGWLL
+272 TGGLVDAGWVVGWLL

-292 LKPTVAELRH
+292 LKPTVAELRRSD
-302 TDEEYEPSI
+302 DEVEPSI

-320 LVVAAVTGLM
+320 LIVAAVTGVG
-330 IQVVDGRFEPFL
+330 IQITTGEFEPFL
-342 VYAGT
+342 VFTGT
-347 MIGLLVV
+347 VIGLLVI

-372 ATVQQL
+372 ATVVQL
-378 SEREQELKDGL
+378 SEREQELKDSL
-389 RRELEAADRL
+389 RRELAAADRL
-399 RAADAMKDTFLR
+399 RAMDDMKDTFLR

-423 MLGVAVTLE
+423 MLGVAITLE
-432 RTRLNLPRDQALDL
+432 RTRLNLPREQALDL
-446 VAMLVEKTRKLERL
+446 VGMLVEKTRKLERL

-498 AGWPIDLEAEPIQA
+498 AGWPIDIEAEPIQA

-555 EDAGPGVPAELAGTL
+555 EDAGPGVPAELAGTI
-570 FEAFRRGGG
+570 FEAYRRASG

-585 MAHARG
+585 MAHHRG

>member
-1 MESPCTISS
+1 
-10 AFRNCPARVHSWGH
+10 
-24 RDETVTVKAK
+24 VTVKAR
-34 KRRELRSFHLVTVAS
+34 KRRELRSFRLVVSAS
-49 GALAAGFLVWVGLE
+49 AALTLLFLVWVGL
-63 LGGKRATEVVSDLG
+63 GFGDNAATELTSDLI
-77 QATAALIAAWACFNA
+77 QATAALVAAWACFNA
-92 AHRNP
+92 ASRNP

-120 AWGLGQVVWTVIE
+120 AWGLGQVIWTVLE
-133 LRIEDPSVPSLADVG
+133 LRHAEPDVPSLPDAG
-148 FLAAVPLLIAGV
+148 FLIALPLLIAGV

-186 LLFVGWATVLGDTFR
+186 LLFLGWATVLGDAFR
-201 SNAAADS
+201 SNTDTTA
-208 STLERA
+208 LERA
-214 VCLAYPLG
+214 ICLAYPLG
-222 DIVAGTIVL
+222 DIVAGTIAL
-231 VLLSRSRGRG
+231 VLLTRSRGRG
-241 VVHLSMIGAA
+241 VVHLSMIAAA
-251 VSALLVADLGFAYKQ
+251 VFALLVADLGFAYTY
-266 LTGSYD
+266 LTGSYA
-272 TGAMVDAGWVVGWLL
+272 TGAMIDAGWVLGWLL
-287 LAATA
+287 LCATA
-292 LKPTVAELRH
+292 LKPTVAELRRSD
-302 TDEEYEPSI
+302 DEDEPSI

-320 LVVAAVTGLM
+320 LVVAALTALIIQFVTG
-330 IQVVDGRFEPFL
+330 DFDSFL
-342 VYAGT
+342 VYTGT
-347 MIGLLVV
+347 MIGLLVI

-367 NARLR
+367 NARLQE
-372 ATVQQL
+372 TVRQL

-389 RRELEAADRL
+389 RRELAAADQL
-399 RAADAMKDTFLR
+399 RTADAMKDTFLR

-432 RTRLNLPRDQALDL
+432 RTRLNLPREQALDL

-498 AGWPIDLEAEPIQA
+498 AGWPIDIEAEPIQA

-548 ADLELIV
+548 SDLELIV
-555 EDAGPGVPAELAGTL
+555 EDAGPGVPAELAGTI
-570 FEAFRRGGG
+570 FEAFKRAG
-579 PGPAPT
+579 GPAPT
-585 MAHARG
+585 MSHARG

>member
-1 MESPCTISS
+1 M
-10 AFRNCPARVHSWGH
+10 
-24 RDETVTVKAK
+24 TVKAR
-34 KRRELRSFHLVTVAS
+34 KRRELRGFPLIAVALS
-49 GALAAGFLVWVGLE
+49 ALAVLFVAWVGLGIGGNAVTE
-63 LGGKRATEVVSDLG
+63 LTSNLA
-77 QATAALIAAWACFNA
+77 QATAALVAAWACFNA
-92 AHRNP
+92 ATRNP

-120 AWGLGQVVWTVIE
+120 AWGLGQVVWTVLE
-133 LRIEDPSVPSLADVG
+133 LRAGTPPAVPTLADAG
-148 FLAAVPLLIAGV
+148 YLAALPLLIAGV

-186 LLFVGWATVLGDTFR
+186 LLFLGWATVLGNAFR
-201 SNAAADS
+201 PGSTT
-208 STLERA
+208 STLER
-214 VCLAYPLG
+214 VICLAYPLG

-241 VVHLSMIGAA
+241 VIHLSMIAAA
-251 VSALLVADLGFAYKQ
+251 VFSLLISDLGFAYTN
-266 LTGSYD
+266 LSHSDGS
-272 TGAMVDAGWVVGWLL
+272 GSLVDVGWVIGWLL
-287 LAATA
+287 LCATA

-302 TDEEYEPSI
+302 GDDEDEPSI

-320 LVVAAVTGLM
+320 LIVAAATALI
-330 IQVVDGRFEPFL
+330 IQAVSGEFAPFL
-342 VYAGT
+342 VYTGT
-347 MIGLLVV
+347 MIGLLVI
-354 SRQIVALIENRQL
+354 SRQIVTLVENRQL
-367 NARLR
+367 NARLQD
-372 ATVQQL
+372 TVQQL
-378 SEREQELKDGL
+378 SEREQELKNSL
-389 RRELEAADRL
+389 RRELAAADQL

-432 RTRLNLPRDQALDL
+432 RTRLNLPREQALDL
-446 VAMLVEKTRKLERL
+446 VGMLVEKTRKLERL

-498 AGWPIDLEAEPIQA
+498 AGWPIDIEAEPIQA

-548 ADLELIV
+548 PDLELIV
-555 EDAGPGVPAELAGTL
+555 EDAGPGVPAELAGTI

-579 PGPAPT
+579 AAPT

>member
-1 MESPCTISS
+1 M
-10 AFRNCPARVHSWGH
+10 
-24 RDETVTVKAK
+24 TVKAK
-34 KRRELRSFHLVTVAS
+34 KRKELRSFRLVAIAAAALGAGFLAWVGLGLGAEATTTLVSNLFQAMA
-49 GALAAGFLVWVGLE
+49 ALAAAG
-63 LGGKRATEVVSDLG
+63 
-77 QATAALIAAWACFNA
+77 ACFNA
-92 AHRNP
+92 ARRNP

-120 AWGLGQVVWTVIE
+120 AWGLGQVVWTIFE
-133 LRIEDPSVPSLADVG
+133 FRGGEPSVPSLADAG
-148 FLAAVPLLIAGV
+148 FLTAVPLLIAGV

-186 LLFVGWATVLGDTFR
+186 LLFLGWATVLGDAFA
-201 SNAAADS
+201 SNGGAP

-214 VCLAYPLG
+214 VLLAYPLG

-231 VLLSRSRGRG
+231 VLLTRSRGRG
-241 VVHLSMIGAA
+241 VVHLSMIAAA
-251 VSALLVADLGFAYKQ
+251 VFSLLVADLAFAYKNSID
-266 LTGSYD
+266 SYG

-292 LKPTVAELRH
+292 LKPTVAELRRSD
-302 TDEEYEPSI
+302 DEAEPSI

-320 LVVAAVTGLM
+320 LVVAAVTALI
-330 IQVVDGRFEPFL
+330 IQIVTGEFEPFL
-342 VYAGT
+342 VYTGT
-347 MIGLLVV
+347 MIGLLVI

-367 NARLR
+367 NARLQ
-372 ATVQQL
+372 ATVEQL

-389 RRELEAADRL
+389 RRELAAADRL
-399 RAADAMKDTFLR
+399 RAADDMKDTFLR

-423 MLGVAVTLE
+423 MLGVAITLE

-446 VAMLVEKTRKLERL
+446 VGMLVEKTRKLERL

-475 EPNRSL
+475 EPNRSM

-498 AGWPIDLEAEPIQA
+498 AGWPIDIEAEPIQA

-555 EDAGPGVPAELAGTL
+555 EDAGPGVPAELAGTI
-570 FEAFRRGGG
+570 FEAFRRGAGA
-579 PGPAPT
+579 APS

>member
-1 MESPCTISS
+1 
-10 AFRNCPARVHSWGH
+10 
-24 RDETVTVKAK
+24 VTVKAK
-34 KRRELRSFHLVTVAS
+34 KPNELRSFRLAAVAAA
-49 GALAAGFLVWVGLE
+49 ALAAGFLVWIGAGVGGEAVTE
-63 LGGKRATEVVSDLG
+63 LVSNLV
-77 QATAALIAAWACFNA
+77 QASAALLAAGVCFRA
-92 AHRNP
+92 AGRNP

-133 LRIEDPSVPSLADVG
+133 FRNGSPAVPTLADAG
-148 FLAAVPLLIAGV
+148 YLTAVPLLIAGV

-186 LLFVGWATVLGDTFR
+186 LLFLGWATVLGEAFR
-201 SNAAADS
+201 NDGGS
-208 STLERA
+208 STLEQA
-214 VCLAYPLG
+214 ICLAYPLG

-231 VLLSRSRGRG
+231 VLLTRSRGRG
-241 VVHLSMIGAA
+241 VVHLSMIAAA
-251 VSALLVADLGFAYKQ
+251 VFSLLVADLGFAYKQ
-266 LTGSYD
+266 PTGSYG

-292 LKPTVAELRH
+292 LKPTVAELRRSD
-302 TDEEYEPSI
+302 DEEEPSI

-320 LVVAAVTGLM
+320 LIVAAVTGVG
-330 IQVVDGRFEPFL
+330 IQITTGEFEPFL
-342 VYAGT
+342 VFTGT
-347 MIGLLVV
+347 VIGLLVI

-372 ATVQQL
+372 ATVVQL

-389 RRELEAADRL
+389 RRELAAADKL
-399 RAADAMKDTFLR
+399 RALDDMKDTFLR

-423 MLGVAVTLE
+423 MLGVALTLE
-432 RTRLNLPRDQALDL
+432 RTRLNLPREQALDL
-446 VAMLVEKTRKLERL
+446 VGMLVEKTRKLERL

-498 AGWPIDLEAEPIQA
+498 AGWPIDIEAEPIQA

-548 ADLELIV
+548 SDLELIV
-555 EDAGPGVPAELAGTL
+555 EDAGPGVPAELAGTI
-570 FEAFRRGGG
+570 FEAFRRASG

-585 MAHARG
+585 MAHHRG

-629 VSYDRG
+629 VSYDLG

>member
-1 MESPCTISS
+1 MDSPCTLS
-10 AFRNCPARVHSWGH
+10 AAFSNCQARVHAWGH
-24 RDETVTVKAK
+24 HGETVTVKARK
-34 KRRELRSFHLVTVAS
+34 AQELQSFRLVAAGSAALCLLFLAWVGFGFGGPEATQLFSNIVQA
-49 GALAAGFLVWVGLE
+49 AAALLAAG
-63 LGGKRATEVVSDLG
+63 
-77 QATAALIAAWACFNA
+77 ACFHA

-112 RLLGSAAL
+112 RLLGGAAL
-120 AWGLGQVVWTVIE
+120 AWGLGQVVWTYLE
-133 LRIEDPSVPSLADVG
+133 LAGDTTPFPSLADLG
-148 FLAAVPLLIAGV
+148 YLSAVPLLIAGV

-186 LLFVGWATVLGDTFR
+186 LLFLGWATVIGDALR
-201 SNAAADS
+201 SSPASLA
-208 STLERA
+208 ERA
-214 VCLAYPLG
+214 FSLTYPLG

-231 VLLSRSRGRG
+231 VLLTRSRGRG
-241 VVHLSMIGAA
+241 VVHLTMLAAA
-251 VSALLVADLGFAYKQ
+251 VFSLLVADLGFAYK
-266 LTGSYD
+266 TSADEYG
-272 TGAMVDAGWVVGWLL
+272 TGAMLDAGWVVGWLL
-287 LAATA
+287 LMVTA
-292 LKPTVAELRH
+292 LKPTVAELRR
-302 TDEEYEPSI
+302 TDDDDEPSL

-320 LVVAAVTGLM
+320 LVVAAVSALAIQIVTGS
-330 IQVVDGRFEPFL
+330 FEPFL
-342 VYAGT
+342 VYTGT
-347 MIGLLVV
+347 MIGLLVI
-354 SRQIVALIENRQL
+354 SRQIVALVENRQL

-372 ATVQQL
+372 STVLAL
-378 SEREQELKDGL
+378 SEREQELKDAL
-389 RRELEAADRL
+389 RRELAAADRL

-432 RTRLNLPRDQALDL
+432 RTRLNLPREQALDL
-446 VAMLVEKTRKLERL
+446 VGMLVEKTRKLERL

-498 AGWPIDLEAEPIQA
+498 AGWPIDIEAEPIQA

-548 ADLELIV
+548 PDLELIV
-555 EDAGPGVPAELAGTL
+555 EDAGPGVPAELAGTI
-570 FEAFRRGGG
+570 FEAFRRGEG
-579 PGPAPT
+579 PTPT

>member
-1 MESPCTISS
+1 
-10 AFRNCPARVHSWGH
+10 
-24 RDETVTVKAK
+24 VTVKAK
-34 KRRELRSFHLVTVAS
+34 KRNELRSFRLVAMAAA
-49 GALAAGFLVWVGLE
+49 ALGAGFLVWVGLG
-63 LGGKRATEVVSDLG
+63 LGADRTTTLVSNLF
-77 QATAALIAAWACFNA
+77 QAVAALAAAGACYNA
-92 AHRNP
+92 ARRNP

-120 AWGLGQVVWTVIE
+120 AWGLGQVVWTFIE
-133 LRIEDPSVPSLADVG
+133 LRGGEASVPSLADAG
-148 FLAAVPLLIAGV
+148 YLTALPLLVAGV

-186 LLFVGWATVLGDTFR
+186 LLFLGWATVLGDAFP
-201 SNAAADS
+201 SDDAS

-214 VCLAYPLG
+214 VLLAYPLG

-241 VVHLSMIGAA
+241 VVHLSMIAAA
-251 VSALLVADLGFAYKQ
+251 VFSLLIADLGFAY
-266 LTGSYD
+266 TNSIGSYG
-272 TGAMVDAGWVVGWLL
+272 TGAMLDAGWVLGWLL
-287 LAATA
+287 LMATA
-292 LKPTVAELRH
+292 LKPTVAELRRSD
-302 TDEEYEPSI
+302 DEEEPSI

-320 LVVAAVTGLM
+320 LVVAAVTALI
-330 IQVVDGRFEPFL
+330 IQIVTGKFEPFL
-342 VYAGT
+342 VYTGT
-347 MIGLLVV
+347 MIGLLVI

-372 ATVQQL
+372 ATVEQL

-389 RRELEAADRL
+389 RRELAAADRL
-399 RAADAMKDTFLR
+399 RAADDMKDTFLR

-432 RTRLNLPRDQALDL
+432 RTRLNLPREQALDL
-446 VAMLVEKTRKLERL
+446 IGMLVEKTRKLERL

-498 AGWPIDLEAEPIQA
+498 AGWPIDIEAEPIQA

-548 ADLELIV
+548 PDLELIV
-555 EDAGPGVPAELAGTL
+555 EDAGPGVPAELAGTI
-570 FEAFRRGGG
+570 FEAFRRGAGA
-579 PGPAPT
+579 APT

>member
-1 MESPCTISS
+1 
-10 AFRNCPARVHSWGH
+10 
-24 RDETVTVKAK
+24 VTVKAK
-34 KRRELRSFHLVTVAS
+34 KRNEQRGFRLVAVAAA
-49 GALAAGFLVWVGLE
+49 ALAAIFLSWVGFG
-63 LGGKRATEVVSDLG
+63 LGGNAATKLFSNLF
-77 QATAALIAAWACFNA
+77 QAAAALAAAAACFSA
-92 AHRNP
+92 ARRNP
-97 YGFGRAWTASLHRAW
+97 YGFGRAWTTSLHRAW
-112 RLLGSAAL
+112 RLLGGAAL
-120 AWGLGQVVWTVIE
+120 AWGLGQVVWTYQE
-133 LRIEDPSVPSLADVG
+133 LRLPENGTVAVPSLADLG
-148 FLAAVPLLIAGV
+148 YLTTLPLLIAGV

-186 LLFVGWATVLGDTFR
+186 LLFLGWGTMLGGTFFTSNDT
-201 SNAAADS
+201 S
-208 STLERA
+208 SPLERA
-214 VCLAYPLG
+214 ICLAYPLG
-222 DIVAGTIVL
+222 DIVAGTIAL
-231 VLLSRSRGRG
+231 VLLTRSRGRG
-241 VVHLSMIGAA
+241 VVHLSMIGGA
-251 VSALLVADLGFAYKQ
+251 VFALLVADLAFAYAKP
-266 LTGSYD
+266 TDGYG
-272 TGAMVDAGWVVGWLL
+272 TGAMADAGWVVGWLL
-287 LAATA
+287 LMATA
-292 LKPTVAELRH
+292 LKPTVAELRRSD
-302 TDEEYEPSI
+302 DEIEPSI

-320 LVVAAVTGLM
+320 LIVAAVTGLI
-330 IQVVDGRFEPFL
+330 IQITTGKFEPFL
-342 VYAGT
+342 VYTGT
-347 MIGLLVV
+347 IIGLLVI

-367 NARLR
+367 NTNLR
-372 ATVQQL
+372 TTVMQL
-378 SEREQELKDGL
+378 SEREQELKDSL
-389 RRELEAADRL
+389 RRELAAADRL
-399 RAADAMKDTFLR
+399 RTADAMKDTFLR

-432 RTRLNLPRDQALDL
+432 RTRLNLPREQALDL

-498 AGWPIDLEAEPIQA
+498 AGWPIDIEAEPIQA

-548 ADLELIV
+548 PDLELIV
-555 EDAGPGVPAELAGTL
+555 EDAGPGVPAELAGTI

-579 PGPAPT
+579 NGEPAPT

-603 ALHGGHAW
+603 ALHGGNAW

>member
-1 MESPCTISS
+1 
-10 AFRNCPARVHSWGH
+10 
-24 RDETVTVKAK
+24 VTVKAK
-34 KRRELRSFHLVTVAS
+34 KRRELRSFRLVVVAS
-49 GALAAGFLVWVGLE
+49 SALTVLFLAWVGLRVGGPAVTE
-63 LGGKRATEVVSDLG
+63 LTSNLI
-77 QATAALIAAWACFNA
+77 QATSALVAAWACFNA
-92 AHRNP
+92 ATRNP

-120 AWGLGQVVWTVIE
+120 AWGLGQVVFTVLE
-133 LRIEDPSVPSLADVG
+133 LRGDEPHVPSLADAG
-148 FLAAVPLLIAGV
+148 FLTALPLLIAGV

-186 LLFVGWATVLGDTFR
+186 LLFVGWATVLGDAFR
-201 SNAAADS
+201 GNVTST
-208 STLERA
+208 TLER
-214 VCLAYPLG
+214 VVSLAYPLG
-222 DIVAGTIVL
+222 DIVAGTIAL
-231 VLLSRSRGRG
+231 VLLTRSRGRG
-241 VVHLSMIGAA
+241 VVHLSMIAAA
-251 VSALLVADLGFAYKQ
+251 VFSLLIADLGFAYRY

-272 TGAMVDAGWVVGWLL
+272 SGAMIDAGWILGWLL
-287 LAATA
+287 LTATA
-292 LKPTVAELRH
+292 LKPTVAELRRSD
-302 TDEEYEPSI
+302 DEEEPSI

-320 LVVAAVTGLM
+320 LVMAAVTGLI
-330 IQVVDGRFEPFL
+330 IQFVAGEFEPFL
-342 VYAGT
+342 VYTGT
-347 MIGLLVV
+347 MIGLLVI
-354 SRQIVALIENRQL
+354 SRQIVALVENRQL
-367 NARLR
+367 NANLR
-372 ATVQQL
+372 ATVMQL
-378 SEREQELKDGL
+378 SEREQELKDSL
-389 RRELEAADRL
+389 RRELAAADRL

-432 RTRLNLPRDQALDL
+432 RTRLNLPREQALDL

-498 AGWPIDLEAEPIQA
+498 AGWPIDIEAEPVQA

-555 EDAGPGVPAELAGTL
+555 EDAGPGVPAELAGTI
-570 FEAFRRGGG
+570 FEAFRRGGAA
-579 PGPAPT
+579 APT

-629 VSYDRG
+629 VSYERG

>member
-1 MESPCTISS
+1 M
-10 AFRNCPARVHSWGH
+10 
-24 RDETVTVKAK
+24 TVKAK
-34 KRRELRSFHLVTVAS
+34 KRKELRSFRLVAMAAAALGAGFLAWVGLGLGTDQTTTLVS
-49 GALAAGFLVWVGLE
+49 NLFQALAAL
-63 LGGKRATEVVSDLG
+63 
-77 QATAALIAAWACFNA
+77 AAAVACYAN
-92 AHRNP
+92 RNP

-120 AWGLGQVVWTVIE
+120 AWGVVWTYQE
-133 LRIEDPSVPSLADVG
+133 LRLPENGTVTVPSLADVG
-148 FLAAVPLLIAGV
+148 YLTTLPLLIAGV

-186 LLFVGWATVLGDTFR
+186 LLFLGWATVLGDAFS
-201 SNAAADS
+201 SNDAA

-214 VCLAYPLG
+214 VLLAYPLG

-231 VLLSRSRGRG
+231 VLLTRSRGRG
-241 VVHLSMIGAA
+241 VVHLSMIAAA
-251 VSALLVADLGFAYKQ
+251 VFSLLIADLGFAYKNSID
-266 LTGSYD
+266 SYG
-272 TGAMVDAGWVVGWLL
+272 TGAMVDAGWVLGWLL
-287 LAATA
+287 LMATA
-292 LKPTVAELRH
+292 LKPTVAELRRSD
-302 TDEEYEPSI
+302 DEVEPSI

-320 LVVAAVTGLM
+320 LIVAAVTGLI
-330 IQVVDGRFEPFL
+330 IQITTGKFEPFL
-342 VYAGT
+342 VYTGT
-347 MIGLLVV
+347 MIGLLVI

-372 ATVQQL
+372 ATVEQL

-389 RRELEAADRL
+389 RRELAAADRL
-399 RAADAMKDTFLR
+399 RAADDMKDTFLR

-432 RTRLNLPRDQALDL
+432 RTRLNLPREQALDL
-446 VAMLVEKTRKLERL
+446 IGMLVEKTRKLERL

-498 AGWPIDLEAEPIQA
+498 AGWPIDIEAEPIQA

-548 ADLELIV
+548 SDLELIV
-555 EDAGPGVPAELAGTL
+555 EDAGPGVPAELAGTV
-570 FEAFRRGGG
+570 FEAFRRAGG

-585 MAHARG
+585 MAHHRG

-603 ALHGGHAW
+603 ALHSGHAW

-629 VSYDRG
+629 VSYERG
-635 YAQVLDR
+635 FAQVLDR

>member
-1 MESPCTISS
+1 M
-10 AFRNCPARVHSWGH
+10 
-24 RDETVTVKAK
+24 TVKAK
-34 KRRELRSFHLVTVAS
+34 KRGELRNFRLVVVAS
-49 GALAAGFLVWVGLE
+49 SALTVLFLAWVVLGVGGRSVTE
-63 LGGKRATEVVSDLG
+63 LTSNIV
-77 QATAALIAAWACFNA
+77 QASAALVAAWACFNA
-92 AHRNP
+92 ANRNP

-120 AWGLGQVVWTVIE
+120 FWGLGQVVWTITA
-133 LRIEDPSVPSLADVG
+133 LRSGEPGVPSLADAG
-148 FLAAVPLLIAGV
+148 YLTALPLLIAGV

-186 LLFVGWATVLGDTFR
+186 LLFLGWSTVLGDAFR
-201 SNAAADS
+201 PSGTS
-208 STLERA
+208 TTLERA
-214 VCLAYPLG
+214 ICLVYPLG
-222 DIVAGTIVL
+222 DIVAVTIAL
-231 VLLSRSRGRG
+231 VLLTRSRGRG
-241 VVHLSMIGAA
+241 VIHLSMIA
-251 VSALLVADLGFAYKQ
+251 VAVFSLLMSDLGFAYTN
-266 LTGSYD
+266 LSDSYGTGSL
-272 TGAMVDAGWVVGWLL
+272 VDVGWVIGWLL
-287 LAATA
+287 LCASA
-292 LKPTVAELRH
+292 LKPTVAELRLSE
-302 TDEEYEPSI
+302 DEEEPSI

-320 LVVAAVTGLM
+320 LVVAAVTALI
-330 IQVVDGRFEPFL
+330 IQIVTGEFEPFL
-342 VYAGT
+342 VYTGT
-347 MIGLLVV
+347 MIGLLVI

-372 ATVQQL
+372 DTVQQL
-378 SEREQELKDGL
+378 SVREQELKDGL
-389 RRELEAADRL
+389 RRELAAADQL

-432 RTRLNLPRDQALDL
+432 RTRLNLPREQALDL
-446 VAMLVEKTRKLERL
+446 VGMLVEKTRKLERL

-498 AGWPIDLEAEPIQA
+498 AGWPIDIEAEPIQA

-548 ADLELIV
+548 SDLELIV
-555 EDAGPGVPAELAGTL
+555 EDAGPGVPAELAGTI
-570 FEAFRRGGG
+570 FEAFRRGA
-579 PGPAPT
+579 GPAPT